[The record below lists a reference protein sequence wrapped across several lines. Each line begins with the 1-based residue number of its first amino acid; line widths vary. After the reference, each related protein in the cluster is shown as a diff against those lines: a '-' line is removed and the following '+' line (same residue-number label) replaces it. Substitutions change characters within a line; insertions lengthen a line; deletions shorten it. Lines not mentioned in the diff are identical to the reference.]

1 MSVQDQD
8 KSWPNHWDPDDEGFW
23 ERQGKRIANRNL
35 WISIPNLLLGFAV
48 WIYWGMVAKYM
59 QKLHF
64 ATDGELFDFTF
75 MNAGQSYE
83 DNAYR
88 ALLFTLPAVAGLAG
102 ATLRIPNSFM
112 IAICGGRN
120 VKFMTTVLL
129 ILPALGAGIAL
140 QDHTT
145 PFHIFIILAALS
157 GVGGGA
163 FASSMSNISFFFPK
177 KMQGL
182 ALGLNA
188 GLGNLGV
195 SVMQFLIPWVITFQ
209 MFGSLSGD
217 PYEYLAD
224 GATKQM
230 WIQNASLVWVPI
242 LAFFAALAFLF
253 MNNLPFHKHGP
264 TPIAVAKYL
273 WLTILG
279 FVGAAVGVVLLII
292 PWGAFPMLLKT
303 FVIVVVAVAVTLGA
317 MRYLTPGETREGLKE
332 QFGIFK
338 LMRPVHQKRESMGVR
353 DGRAVADD
361 VEVMTYEIVV
371 VAVAVTLGA
380 MRYLTPRETRA
391 GLKEQFGIFKLK
403 HNWVMTYL
411 YVMTF
416 GSFIGYAN
424 AFPKLIDDVFGVY
437 RVGELAGEP
446 TGLSS
451 AAYIWIGAGVGALI
465 RPLGGWLSDKVG
477 GARVTHWDTIIMIV
491 STIAAGHFVSVAM
504 VSAEPQQ
511 YFVPFLLTFIVLFAT
526 TGIGNGSTFRMIG
539 VIFDKDQR
547 GPVLGWTS
555 AIAAYGAYLIPK
567 IFATQ
572 IQAGTPQYALYG
584 FAAYYASCLLLN
596 WWFYARKG
604 AEVSC

>member
-1 MSVQDQD
+1 MSEENQRVTLAR
-8 KSWPNHWDPDDEGFW
+8 WEPDDEKFW
-23 ERQGKRIANRNL
+23 DLEGKQIANKNL
-35 WISIPNLLLGFAV
+35 WISIPNLLLGFSV
-48 WIYWGMVAKYM
+48 WIYWGMVAKYI

-64 ATDGELFDFTF
+64 GTGGELFDFTF
-75 MNAGQSYE
+75 MNNGQGYE
-83 DNAYR
+83 DAAYR
-88 ALLFTLPAVAGLAG
+88 ALLFTLPAVAGLSG

-120 VKFMTTVLL
+120 VKFMTTFLL

-140 QDHTT
+140 QNQAT
-145 PFHIFIILAALS
+145 PFYIFIILAALS

-177 KMQGL
+177 KQQGL

-195 SVMQFLIPWVITFQ
+195 SVMQFLIPYVITFRL
-209 MFGSLSGD
+209 FGGLSGE
-217 PYEYLAD
+217 PYEYMSGGNPA
-224 GATKQM
+224 QM
-230 WIQNASLVWVPI
+230 WVQNAGLVWVPI
-242 LAFFAALAFLF
+242 LAIFMVMAFLF
-253 MNNLPFHKHGP
+253 MNNLPFHKVGS
-264 TPIAVAKYL
+264 TAKAVSKYV
-273 WLTILG
+273 WLTLLG
-279 FVGAAVGVVLLII
+279 FAGATVGIVLLII
-292 PWGAFPMLLKT
+292 PWGGFPMLIKT
-303 FVIVVVAVAVTLGA
+303 FLVMLAAILVTLGA
-317 MRYLTPGETREGLKE
+317 MK
-332 QFGIFK
+332 
-338 LMRPVHQKRESMGVR
+338 
-353 DGRAVADD
+353 
-361 VEVMTYEIVV
+361 
-371 VAVAVTLGA
+371 
-380 MRYLTPRETRA
+380 YLTPREISES
-391 GLKEQFGIFKLK
+391 LDDQFAIFKEK

-446 TGLSS
+446 TGMSS

-477 GARVTHWDTIIMIV
+477 GARVTHWDTIIMII
-491 STIAAGHFVSVAM
+491 STIAAGYFVSMAM
-504 VSAEPQQ
+504 VSPEPQQ
-511 YFVPFLLTFIVLFAT
+511 YFIPFLLTFIVLFAT

-539 VIFDKDQR
+539 VIFDKDKR

-555 AIAAYGAYLIPK
+555 AVAAYGAYLIPK

-584 FAAYYASCLLLN
+584 FAGYYLTCLVVN
-596 WWFYARKG
+596 WWFYARKN
-604 AEVSC
+604 AEVPC